1 MAVIIGKAAIKVYP
15 DTKRFREE
23 TLAKLKK
30 ELAGLDKDVNEQQR
44 LQVKAEV
51 VVDEKKSA
59 KNFKAFTDKMQGQT
73 VTVRVDVDIDQK
85 FEHLDNY
92 LDEMRRRAERASVVV
107 QPEFDADHF
116 NSALSDMARDTDR
129 ASREAAESV
138 GQIDDSFDDIT
149 ESIDRTA
156 RRSTRFFDEFGN
168 DLRDVVQDSG
178 ATRYVW
184 EDFALRAEDSF
195 EKVGRRYQELM
206 DDLERQGQ
214 VRDLEMGL
222 DMTELE
228 RDLQVLHKRLR
239 EIEDEYDDTDLEF
252 HPVLDETSY
261 RAVWARLKWLT
272 RDRIAMIHP
281 IVNKGAAALA
291 ERTLK
296 AITLNA
302 SGLRNAGRALKN
314 FFEYLERL
322 DKNAPVLGMIATG
335 IAAIGGAAI
344 AAVGTVSHL
353 AVEFTRMAGAGLAL
367 PGILGGFA
375 VGIGVMVAA
384 LQDFNREIPKVR
396 EDLGRM
402 QDMISDRFWQQ
413 AKVPLL
419 DAWNKML
426 PSLEDGFNRTAE
438 ALGGWTAAMAEGLS
452 SNLST
457 ESMSHMFENLAE
469 SIDIAA
475 ESGDDF
481 GRIIEV
487 LGKRGSEYLPRLA
500 QWGNDVMA
508 SFRGWLDEA
517 DRTGALNDMIE
528 TGITKLK
535 EFGVLVRESGELIYL
550 LGSAAERA
558 GFSGLKEMSEGLEQV
573 NEDLK
578 RNQDSLDDYFSGAAN
593 IADGFKSL
601 LGSITDGL
609 GEFSGTFEHISGDVR
624 NVLEDIGDALE
635 TVLGNEKFQQ
645 GVEDLFGGI
654 SSAVEDLSGQAP
666 VIADVLGS
674 VASLVGEVLENIGD
688 VGAEFIDAFGPTVA
702 DVISDLE
709 GDIGDLGGALSD
721 LVDTMS
727 EAESGDSS
735 LIESLGD
742 LVSLAASKLM
752 ETATEWLGHLS
763 EALEGLQRVLNG
775 DWGGLGQMFRG
786 LINMVTMPLQNFWST
801 LQGLLNFDGFWIFD
815 DWAGGIID
823 GIGTAFETI
832 GRGVSTAMGWLVT
845 EIGNALDFD
854 GLFAFDDWFPD
865 IAKNVSEWWNKQMS
879 DISAIFSGI
888 GAFFEGI
895 GRWVSETMGAFF
907 EWLGELFSGEGGGSN
922 VANIGMGIVNWFDFS
937 AVIPAIQ
944 AKWDELKTGVQTA
957 WDTFWSWLTGL
968 FENPESGEFDFF
980 GTIQRWLGLENV
992 TLEGLF
998 DSAKEALQNA
1008 WDTFWSW
1015 VGGLF
1020 GGGEGGSG
1028 GGGGGFDI
1036 DFRLNALDNASAVVA
1051 QVGATMQAWASNI
1064 YQAALTAID
1073 WTRNVIS
1080 TAKNNLVTWAQGRY
1094 QAALTAINRTQA
1106 VINTAK
1112 ERLVTWARGKYQ
1124 AALTAINKT
1133 QATINTAKSRITA
1146 WARSKYEAALT
1157 AANNTGTGIS
1167 RAVSAIRSRVVNATF
1182 RAKVTMSNVV
1192 SGLSNVVSK
1201 IRNAVSN
1208 FTARV
1213 RTQFNNNN
1221 GNVFDRVQAFAN
1233 GGITSMTGGGS
1244 DPRMRYAWE
1253 NHTAQIAPAGAM
1265 RLWAEPETGGEAY
1278 IPLSPAKRARST
1290 AILSDVADRFGY
1302 KLQQFNNGSEAPR
1315 GGDTS
1320 YGGNNYTVNVQTL
1333 RPDVASEVTGDV
1345 MFHLKHLAYGGGRQ
1359 HGF

>member
-51 VVDEKKSA
+51 VVDKEKSA

-149 ESIDRTA
+149 ESVDRAA

-168 DLRDVVQDSG
+168 DLRDVVEDSG

-261 RAVWARLKWLT
+261 RSVWARIKWLT

-302 SGLRNAGRALKN
+302 TGLRNAGRALKN

-322 DKNAPVLGMIATG
+322 DKNAPVLGLIATG

-344 AAVGTVSHL
+344 AAVGSVSHL

-535 EFGVLVRESGELIYL
+535 EFGVLVRESGELIYI

-578 RNQDSLDDYFSGAAN
+578 RNQDSLDDYFEGAAKM
-593 IADGFKSL
+593 ADGFKSA
-601 LGSITDGL
+601 LGSIVDGI
-609 GEFSGTFEHISGDVR
+609 GEFSGTFKHISGDVQS
-624 NVLEDIGDALE
+624 VFEDIGEAME
-635 TVLGNEKFQQ
+635 TVLGDEKFQQ
-645 GVEDLFGGI
+645 GVEDLFGGL
-654 SSAVEDLSGQAP
+654 SSAIEDITGEAP
-666 VIADVLGS
+666 KLAEVLGA
-674 VASLVGEVLENIGD
+674 VASTVGTVLENIGE
-688 VGAEFIDAFGPTVA
+688 VGAKFIEAFGPEITQLLTALKVPIDNVGTSVGNLIDALANDGGDYSLFTTLTSLVA
-702 DVISDLE
+702 AGLDIGLNNLATALQGLADAIEALNDIMDGGLSFDS
-709 GDIGDLGGALSD
+709 IGDLFSGLARMIGGALSNSPAFMGFNFVNWILKAMGLEAEWRGLEGVRDRFAQIKIELKYLWRDFKDSLSD
-721 LVDTMS
+721 LFTSDPGAMPFSVLDTVKSMLGVEDVSFS
-727 EAESGDSS
+727 ELFTKVKLDVQFAWQDFKTWLSGLFVMDESGD
-735 LIESLGD
+735 ID
-742 LVSLAASKLM
+742 LL
-752 ETATEWLGHLS
+752 ETVKS
-763 EALEGLQRVLNG
+763 
-775 DWGGLGQMFRG
+775 
-786 LINMVTMPLQNFWST
+786 
-801 LQGLLNFDGFWIFD
+801 
-815 DWAGGIID
+815 
-823 GIGTAFETI
+823 
-832 GRGVSTAMGWLVT
+832 
-845 EIGNALDFD
+845 
-854 GLFAFDDWFPD
+854 
-865 IAKNVSEWWNKQMS
+865 
-879 DISAIFSGI
+879 
-888 GAFFEGI
+888 
-895 GRWVSETMGAFF
+895 
-907 EWLGELFSGEGGGSN
+907 
-922 VANIGMGIVNWFDFS
+922 
-937 AVIPAIQ
+937 
-944 AKWDELKTGVQTA
+944 
-957 WDTFWSWLTGL
+957 
-968 FENPESGEFDFF
+968 
-980 GTIQRWLGLENV
+980 WLGLEGL
-992 TLEGLF
+992 TFEGIF
-998 DSAKEALQNA
+998 DTVKESLQGA
-1008 WDTFWSW
+1008 WDGFWSW

-1020 GGGEGGSG
+1020 GGGEGGDSG
-1028 GGGGGFDI
+1028 GSGGGFDI

-1133 QATINTAKSRITA
+1133 QTTINTAKSRITA

-1167 RAVSAIRSRVVNATF
+1167 RAVSSIRSRVVNATF

-1192 SGLSNVVSK
+1192 SGLSNVVSR

-1208 FTARV
+1208 FTANV
-1213 RTQFNNNN
+1213 RTHFANAD
-1221 GNVFDRVQAFAN
+1221 GNVFNSVRAFAN

-1253 NHTAQIAPAGAM
+1253 NHKAQIAPAGAM

-1278 IPLSPAKRARST
+1278 IPLSPAKRSRST